1 MLTSLLTM
9 VLGKLLSG
17 SSDQVAACNVALR
30 TQLTT
35 TTTTMGCIRTMT
47 ALQMNSPASLLSPAS
62 PPRITTTAAAT
73 PRKPSFVSNP
83 QVKPSSEAGLLSC
96 ICRVVLLPPPSR
108 PLQLAFPSQYSLY
121 TNGGPDNCIPGPFPK
136 AHPPMSAV
144 TSDTSSCMVCLA
156 SPWPMQPLAPLH
168 HTCPR
173 LAIAIALPLFPAL
186 SCTALPMRG
195 GWRTHQSV

>member
-96 ICRVVLLPPPSR
+96 ICRVVLLPPPPPGRCNWHS
-108 PLQLAFPSQYSLY
+108 PHSIAS
-121 TNGGPDNCIPGPFPK
+121 IPTV
-136 AHPPMSAV
+136 ARTIAYLVLS
-144 TSDTSSCMVCLA
+144 
-156 SPWPMQPLAPLH
+156 
-168 HTCPR
+168 PR
-173 LAIAIALPLFPAL
+173 LILQCLPSRQIRVVVWSALHPLGRCSLWHPCITPA
-186 SCTALPMRG
+186 PD
-195 GWRTHQSV
+195 